1 MKCPKCGYVR
11 SQSDTGPAGECPSCG
26 IIYSKFDP
34 AAEARR
40 VELANKAASRAARAP
55 KQEAPAASVV
65 DDASAKRKRMALWG
79 SGVALVLTLVGWKFG
94 PALLPLLLVIG
105 VFVVPLIF
113 MGTISKARHAQRV
126 KKEAA
131 LLEQSPLMHCMSCGT
146 EFKKPIKG
154 PLRGS
159 DGIEIALWILAFWAF
174 VPVVYSIWRRSS
186 KTFRPACP
194 ACGSSEV
201 VPESTPGAQAH
212 KRQIAV

>member
-1 MKCPKCGYVR
+1 MKCPKCGYAR

-40 VELANKAASRAARAP
+40 VELANKAASRLARAP
-55 KQEAPAASVV
+55 VKAHEDAVSDGRTARLIRAGYWVAGVAAGAAVVFVTLGAESFGLILLAAVLFSPLVLLLALSGKRRAAMASQEA
-65 DDASAKRKRMALWG
+65 
-79 SGVALVLTLVGWKFG
+79 
-94 PALLPLLLVIG
+94 
-105 VFVVPLIF
+105 
-113 MGTISKARHAQRV
+113 AR
-126 KKEAA
+126 
-131 LLEQSPLMHCMSCGT
+131 LEQSPLMHCMSCGT

-159 DGIEIALWILAFWAF
+159 DGIEIALWLLAFWAF

-194 ACGSSEV
+194 ACGSGEV